1 MDALQIVVLTAVS
14 MCAGAINAVA
24 GGGTLLSFPAL
35 MAAGFDAKVANIT
48 NTVAIWPGSVGGSL
62 AYRQEL
68 GERKRRL
75 WLLFAP
81 SVLGA
86 LVGALLL
93 LSTPQSAFNA
103 VVPFLIY
110 FACGLLAAQSRLM
123 QLTQSMRF
131 ISADV
136 TQVPI
141 VAHLSIFAIAVYGGY
156 FGAGIGIMMLA
167 VLSVVAPD
175 TLHHS
180 NALKGML
187 ALVINFVALVCFA
200 ILAPVAW
207 SVAAFMAVGSVAGGY
222 FGVRVARHWD
232 PRILRWL
239 IVGYGLVVA
248 TVLLL
253 R

>member
-1 MDALQIVVLTAVS
+1 MDVVQIVALTAVS
-14 MCAGAINAVA
+14 ACAGAINAVA

-35 MAAGFDAKVANIT
+35 IAAGFDAKVANVT
-48 NTVAIWPGSVGGSL
+48 NTVAIWPGTVGGSL
-62 AYRQEL
+62 AYRTEL

-75 WLLFAP
+75 LLLLTP

-86 LVGALLL
+86 LFGALLL
-93 LSTPQSAFNA
+93 LSTPQAAFDA

-110 FACGLLAAQSRLM
+110 FACALLALQGRLM
-123 QLTQSMRF
+123 RLTQSMRF

-136 TQVPI
+136 TQAPLL
-141 VAHLSIFAIAVYGGY
+141 AHLGIFAIAVYGGY
-156 FGAGIGIMMLA
+156 FGAGIGILMLA
-167 VLSVVAPD
+167 VLGVVAPD

-207 SVAAFMAVGSVAGGY
+207 GVAVFMAVGSVAGGY
-222 FGVRVARHWD
+222 FGVRVARRVD

-248 TVLLL
+248 TILLL